1 MILESNNRL
10 RFYIFLI
17 IAVGFFSASFH
28 GLGLLKSAPWNIVYS
43 DVLGFFEKAIAP
55 GFPYIDKLIEYP
67 VLTGIFVQ
75 VMGFVGGTRAGYYFL
90 SALFLVL
97 FGVIATYFLYKIAA
111 EDKDK
116 NKKLLIYWI
125 FAPSMFIF
133 FVYNWDIMAILFSI
147 LAFYFV
153 QKKNN
158 AMAAFFLALGFVSKF
173 FPIIYLPILLIKQK
187 NAKEWVKIIS
197 VFLITAISIN
207 GYLALSNFTGW
218 SYFFSLNSIRNSN
231 PDSIWTVLRFFI
243 FDFSVNQI
251 NTISLILFVMTFGW
265 LIWRFRK
272 AQFMTLCFIATIL
285 FLLFNKVFSP
295 QYVLWLLPFLVV
307 LPLNIRAPF
316 YAWEFS
322 NLAALF
328 AILPWFFT
336 KDINYFYGSIPFV
349 IIRHAALLVILVK
362 AIDLARISDGFPEY
376 SVRRK

>member
-1 MILESNNRL
+1 
-10 RFYIFLI
+10 
-17 IAVGFFSASFH
+17 
-28 GLGLLKSAPWNIVYS
+28 LKSAPWNIVYS

-90 SALFLVL
+90 SAFFLVL

-125 FAPSMFIF
+125 FAPSMFVF
-133 FVYNWDIMAILFSI
+133 FVYNWDIIAILFSI

-207 GYLALSNFTGW
+207 GYFALSNFTGW
-218 SYFFSLNSIRNSN
+218 SYFFSLNSVRNSN

-272 AQFMTLCFIATIL
+272 AQFMALCFIATIL

-295 QYVLWLLPFLVV
+295 QYVLWLLPFLTI
-307 LPLNIRAPF
+307 LPLNIKAPF
-316 YAWEFS
+316 YALELS

-336 KDINYFYGSIPFV
+336 KDINYFYASIPFV
-349 IIRHAALLVILVK
+349 IIRHAALFVILVK
-362 AIDLARISDGFPEY
+362 AIGLARISDNLPEY
-376 SVRRK
+376 SARRK